1 MPKTKTKKRTD
12 KPAPTQVVASKPP
25 TTNGKAPRLSRL
37 QRALALMATI
47 PDPPGSE
54 EKWAAVERGIAEA
67 RHPGRKP

>member
-1 MPKTKTKKRTD
+1 MPKTKKRTD
-12 KPAPTQVVASKPP
+12 GPAPTKTKAATAP
-25 TTNGKAPRLSRL
+25 TRNGKAPRPSRL
-37 QRALALMATI
+37 LRALALMATI